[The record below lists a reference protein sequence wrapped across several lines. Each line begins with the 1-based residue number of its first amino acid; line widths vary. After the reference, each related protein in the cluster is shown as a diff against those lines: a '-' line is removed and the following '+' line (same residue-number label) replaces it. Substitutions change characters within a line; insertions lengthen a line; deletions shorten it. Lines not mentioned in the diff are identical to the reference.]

1 MPSERSSPALYT
13 ICRSHVHCNALKM
26 VGIMSQVEAVLTTM
40 WSGVLSIPQETSG
53 TSLVV
58 IDIINLLHTQ
68 TEVRLPM
75 RVPFEGPTIEQ
86 MAASLVAQQAG
97 GVECVPPASPGRWLP
112 FSGPPTVVAEGR
124 RLSASGPAE
133 SSTPRAPAT
142 STTVTRRPHV
152 AQPLARA
159 WQTPSRAQTTSETA
173 SGEFEYG
180 AAAFFAFEKDG
191 NKHAA
196 RKGGRSASARG
207 TPPHRGARPR
217 MVLTELGNTSK
228 IVTDLTKSQHL
239 NSHIRQSVAGAAAG
253 TLRQYL
259 QQWTFSAEWAQECVL
274 HPGQPSLADMA
285 DYLHEVVSGAWQDR
299 SHVRT
304 GSVAGVIQSWTFVGR
319 EAQSG
324 SLLAVL
330 EV

>member
-1 MPSERSSPALYT
+1 
-13 ICRSHVHCNALKM
+13 M
-26 VGIMSQVEAVLTTM
+26 VGIMSQGEAVLTTM

-68 TEVRLPM
+68 IEVRLPM
-75 RVPFEGPTIEQ
+75 RVPFEGPTIQQ

-97 GVECVPPASPGRWLP
+97 GVECVPPTSPGRWLP

-124 RLSASGPAE
+124 RRSASGPAE

-191 NKHAA
+191 NKRAA
-196 RKGGRSASARG
+196 RKAGRCASARG
-207 TPPHRGARPR
+207 APPHRGARAR
-217 MVLTELGNTSK
+217 MVLAERGITSK
-228 IVTDLTKSQHL
+228 IVADLTQSHLL
-239 NSHIRQSVAGAAAG
+239 NSPECCRVAAAG

-259 QQWTFSAEWAQECVL
+259 QQWTFSAEWAQECGL

-304 GSVAGVIQSWTFVGR
+304 GSVAGVVAKRNPDRCWPF
-319 EAQSG
+319 
-324 SLLAVL
+324 
-330 EV
+330 